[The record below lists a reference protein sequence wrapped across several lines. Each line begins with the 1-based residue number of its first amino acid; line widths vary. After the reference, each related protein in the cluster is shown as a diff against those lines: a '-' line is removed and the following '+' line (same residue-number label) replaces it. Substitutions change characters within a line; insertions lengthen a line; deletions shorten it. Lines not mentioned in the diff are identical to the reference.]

1 MTLGQ
6 PDVENYVQ
14 FVVTEY
20 FPENAGD
27 YLRKKR
33 RLLEMAKKGRKG
45 AKKQLTKEELT
56 KIKELLDQEI
66 REVFGEDHP
75 YFNQDEVMFGGHVEE
90 EGGRVMTSQFNFKE

>member
-1 MTLGQ
+1 MIAWTALFTIPFLLIIKKCCLRASRVSELIGLDIDQLTLGQ
-6 PDVENYVQ
+6 PDVENFVQ

-33 RLLEMAKKGRKG
+33 RLLEMAKKGRRG

-56 KIKELLDQEI
+56 KIKELLD
-66 REVFGEDHP
+66 
-75 YFNQDEVMFGGHVEE
+75 
-90 EGGRVMTSQFNFKE
+90 